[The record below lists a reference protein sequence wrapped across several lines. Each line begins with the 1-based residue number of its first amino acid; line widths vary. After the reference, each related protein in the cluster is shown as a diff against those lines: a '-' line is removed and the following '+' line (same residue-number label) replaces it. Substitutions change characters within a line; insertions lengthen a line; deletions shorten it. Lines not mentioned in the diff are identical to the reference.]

1 VEVYSIENDAWA
13 TFPSFTKARQNFSV
27 CTFNDKF
34 LFLFGGKCLKQGGAY
49 ASGPKPYDYV
59 QAVEVLEIGTQTWK
73 TINYIG
79 ENQRLQVISAGA
91 TQISSS

>member
-1 VEVYSIENDAWA
+1 
-13 TFPSFTKARQNFSV
+13 
-27 CTFNDKF
+27 
-34 LFLFGGKCLKQGGAY
+34 
-49 ASGPKPYDYV
+49 
-59 QAVEVLEIGTQTWK
+59 VLEIGTQTWK